1 MIFSA
6 ELLRVYS
13 GIAAEHAEGSRRHII
28 GDDFRAAVGAAVCP
42 KMFLI
47 LAFCHVFFTGKVHVF
62 GFAAVTGADGIAAV
76 FDLCAP
82 LFQFFFGI

>member
-47 LAFCHVFFTGKVHVF
+47 LAFRHIFLTGKIH
-62 GFAAVTGADGIAAV
+62 GFCLAAVAGADGIAGI
-76 FDLCAP
+76 FCICP
-82 LFQFFFGI
+82 TLFQFLFGI